1 MIVRDDS
8 ERGIPPLVAHQS
20 PTTLADAPVVRGRM
34 VPDQSF
40 HQHCRR
46 ADALLPRLRTG
57 ELAGEPW
64 RSIEVTD
71 RDHVVDRVRSR
82 LHVPVLLG

>member
-1 MIVRDDS
+1 ML
-8 ERGIPPLVAHQS
+8 GQL
-20 PTTLADAPVVRGRM
+20 VRGRM

-46 ADALLPRLRTG
+46 ADALLRTG
-57 ELAGEPW
+57 ERAGEPW